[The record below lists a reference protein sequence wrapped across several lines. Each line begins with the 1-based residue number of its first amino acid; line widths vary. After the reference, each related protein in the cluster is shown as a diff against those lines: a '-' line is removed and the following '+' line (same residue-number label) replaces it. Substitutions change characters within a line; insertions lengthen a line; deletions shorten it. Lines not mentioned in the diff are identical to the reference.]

1 MIKYIVLIGIL
12 LIGSLLFVNKDKIFS
27 QNSENMAT
35 VSNVDSQSV
44 PQKKSPARCTG
55 LGSTGQYLCVSC
67 PRLGY
72 SIYGSDYTPA
82 MCNLGDDTGTT
93 TIQATTTKYFSLSVK
108 KQGATKSTI
117 SPQDSRT
124 VQYPAYTQI
133 ILKANPYAGDS
144 MSTMES
150 KLTGTRANKEY
161 FVGWSGD
168 CSGRGSCSVMMNK
181 NREVTAKFE
190 KR

>member
-12 LIGSLLFVNKDKIFS
+12 ITGTLFFVNRDVMFPKQLSSGQVVSEIV
-27 QNSENMAT
+27 SENLPKNAEPGFRCGGANC
-35 VSNVDSQSV
+35 SCKGQS
-44 PQKKSPARCTG
+44 PSCTCTSG
-55 LGSTGQYLCVSC
+55 TD
-67 PRLGY
+67 GY
-72 SIYGSDYTPA
+72 NSWKICSDNNTA
-82 MCNLGDDTGTT
+82 TT
-93 TIQATTTKYFSLSVK
+93 TTKIHATTTKYFSLSVK